1 MEIKIPKEV
10 REYHETIFFGLNTRQ
25 FVCSLLAVGVAVAVY
40 FLLQPMLDTEEIG
53 WVCILAAA
61 PFAVCGFFTYHG
73 MTPEQLLWAWCKS

>member
-53 WVCILAAA
+53 WGPRRLPPAAFLPTTA
-61 PFAVCGFFTYHG
+61 
-73 MTPEQLLWAWCKS
+73 

>member
-40 FLLQPMLDTEEIG
+40 FLLQPRK
-53 WVCILAAA
+53 
-61 PFAVCGFFTYHG
+61 
-73 MTPEQLLWAWCKS
+73 KSAGCVFWPPHRLPSADFLPTTA

>member
-40 FLLQPMLDTEEIG
+40 FLLQPMLDTK
-53 WVCILAAA
+53 
-61 PFAVCGFFTYHG
+61 
-73 MTPEQLLWAWCKS
+73 KSAGCVFWPPHRLPSADFLPTTA

>member
-53 WVCILAAA
+53 WCVFWPPHRLPSADFLPTTA
-61 PFAVCGFFTYHG
+61 
-73 MTPEQLLWAWCKS
+73 